1 MLERIRNATP
11 KDTQAIYD
19 VNAQLEYARRGYE
32 GNGFFG
38 MPRLSTERIER
49 LAKSNAAFFVY
60 EVGGEIVG
68 FSSAFCDQL
77 LAPRNEVQ
85 RRLTHEPKPFLF
97 LERVGILP
105 EHQGRG
111 ISDRMLH
118 QTLLAAVLGS
128 FPSVYAAAG
137 VKPESRWNR
146 VLPRKGFTP
155 VTQVMSN
162 ELLFQVYHRKV

>member
-1 MLERIRNATP
+1 MRERIRNANP
-11 KDTQAIYD
+11 QDAQAIYD
-19 VNAQLEYARRGYE
+19 VNAQLAYSRRGYE

-38 MPRLSTERIER
+38 MPQLHTERIKR
-49 LAKSNAAFFVY
+49 LTRSNTAFLVY
-60 EVGGEIVG
+60 EVDGEIVG

-77 LAPRNEVQ
+77 LAPRNEVH
-85 RRLTHEPKPFLF
+85 RSLTHEPKPFLF

-111 ISDRMLH
+111 ISSRMLN
-118 QTLLAAVLGS
+118 QTLLAAVLGG

-155 VTQVMSN
+155 VTQVTSN